1 MHILRS
7 WSSSRL
13 LVGALCVFGLVC
25 APGCKVVRYFFP
37 AEEISLAANENQGS
51 PNTLEGGSFVESG
64 NDRGLEIRM
73 WVVDDTNWDGPRAL
87 MPYVQMPDL
96 DSGMDA
102 IGADVGS
109 QIESPID
116 AQTIERWKR
125 WGFRLVLVPTDEID
139 SVLNALR
146 PVQPISNQWL
156 GEFGQWRA
164 IVRAGELRTDR
175 VRVGEGSQ
183 QIVRGRP
190 ALVARS
196 WIDPVLT
203 DVGVDAGVR
212 LDLGLQIVQPDK
224 RSSRELFA
232 VERERM
238 IEDDGPIVDE
248 LMLSAV
254 FKGDYALV
262 IVGDAPDAQWEQLPD
277 PVSVFAD
284 QDADAESD
292 NDSDNNSEI
301 ENDEPTGLGTGAFG
315 PGSGEEDAAATE
327 TDESESRDDSI
338 RSVPVDRNA
347 GREPTKPKGQT
358 LGELMLTSP
367 GSRITRLNEARIV
380 PKRVVVVL
388 VPRAEGGYS
397 LLPRTAAAARSVN
410 NGDQP

>member
-1 MHILRS
+1 MHSFRS
-7 WSSSRL
+7 WSYFS
-13 LVGALCVFGLVC
+13 LVGALCVLGLVC

-37 AEEISLAANENQGS
+37 AEEISLAANDATGS
-51 PNTLEGGSFVESG
+51 PNTLEGGSLIESG

-87 MPYVQMPDL
+87 RPYVQMPDS

-102 IGADVGS
+102 MGADAGP

-125 WGFRLVLVPTDEID
+125 WGFRLVLVPINEID
-139 SVLNALR
+139 TVLKALR

-203 DVGVDAGVR
+203 DSGVDAGVR

-238 IEDDGPIVDE
+238 IEDDGPVVDE

-254 FKGDYALV
+254 FAGDYALV
-262 IVGDAPDAQWEQLPD
+262 IVGDAPETQWSDLPE
-277 PVSVFAD
+277 PISVFAD
-284 QDADAESD
+284 QDADTDSESES
-292 NDSDNNSEI
+292 N
-301 ENDEPTGLGTGAFG
+301 EPTDLGTGAFG
-315 PGSGEEDAAATE
+315 PGSGEEQAEQTE
-327 TDESESRDDSI
+327 TDQPEPRDDSI

-347 GREPTKPKGQT
+347 VREPTKPKGQT

-397 LLPRTAAAARSVN
+397 LLPRNAAAARTLN

>member
-1 MHILRS
+1 
-7 WSSSRL
+7 
-13 LVGALCVFGLVC
+13 
-25 APGCKVVRYFFP
+25 VVRYFFP
-37 AEEISLAANENQGS
+37 AEEISLAANENQSS
-51 PNTLEGGSFVESG
+51 PNTIEGGSLIESG

-87 MPYVQMPDL
+87 MPFVQMP
-96 DSGMDA
+96 
-102 IGADVGS
+102 GADL
-109 QIESPID
+109 QIESPLD
-116 AQTIERWKR
+116 AQTVERWQG

-139 SVLNALR
+139 TVLNALR

-196 WIDPVLT
+196 WIEPVLT
-203 DVGVDAGVR
+203 DGGVDAGVR

-238 IEDDGPIVDE
+238 IEDDGPVVDE
-248 LMLSAV
+248 LILSAV
-254 FKGDYALV
+254 FEGDYALV
-262 IVGDAPDAQWEQLPD
+262 IVGDAPETQWSDLPE
-277 PVSVFAD
+277 PISVFAD
-284 QDADAESD
+284 QDADAESEYD
-292 NDSDNNSEI
+292 SEI
-301 ENDEPTGLGTGAFG
+301 ENDEPTGLGTDAFG
-315 PGSGEEDAAATE
+315 PGSGEEQAEPTE
-327 TDESESRDDSI
+327 TDEPESRDDSI

-347 GREPTKPKGQT
+347 VREPSKPKGQT

-397 LLPRTAAAARSVN
+397 LLPRTAAARSVN